1 MSSLPRGQ
9 NVTAQKKG
17 YDHSLCSNKEV
28 RDNSGPEWILRHVQ
42 HGTPK
47 ILKFPIILT
56 YQISK
61 QWKAKEMLIQK
72 NGKTV

>member
-1 MSSLPRGQ
+1 MSSLPRVQ

-28 RDNSGPEWILRHVQ
+28 RQFGPEWILRHVQ

-56 YQISK
+56 YQISQ
-61 QWKAKEMLIQK
+61 QWKVKEMLIQK

>member
-1 MSSLPRGQ
+1 MLQ
-9 NVTAQKKG
+9 HKKR
-17 YDHSLCSNKEV
+17 DMIIVSVAVWKSN
-28 RDNSGPEWILRHVQ
+28 NSGPEWILRHVQ

-56 YQISK
+56 YQLSQ

>member
-1 MSSLPRGQ
+1 MLQ
-9 NVTAQKKG
+9 HKKR
-17 YDHSLCSNKEV
+17 DMIIVSVAV
-28 RDNSGPEWILRHVQ
+28 RKSDNSGPEWILRHVQ

-56 YQISK
+56 YQISQ